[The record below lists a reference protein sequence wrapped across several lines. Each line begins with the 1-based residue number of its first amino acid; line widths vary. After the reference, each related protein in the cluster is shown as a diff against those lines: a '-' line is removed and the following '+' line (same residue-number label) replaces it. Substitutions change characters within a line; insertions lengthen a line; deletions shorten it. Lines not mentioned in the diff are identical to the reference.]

1 MRFIRLI
8 VLFACAVAGGA
19 ISVLGP
25 AAEAAPV
32 ASSVSM
38 EPDAC
43 GPRLVKEDGTAW
55 ECTFVDNFEGTEL
68 DTTKW
73 MVAETAFSGITNGHT
88 GCFVRKPWTV
98 RVIDGRLR
106 LTARR
111 LRTSVPCES
120 PLGDFRT
127 DLAAAAV
134 TTRGRFNQA
143 YGRFEFR
150 ARMPV
155 TRVGG
160 SHSTLW
166 LYPNKHT
173 YGPWPLSGE
182 IDVAEWFSAL
192 PDKVYPSVHYV
203 DGLNDVNT
211 GHDAGFANVSRF
223 HTYALEWTPTE
234 MRFYYDGQL
243 TYSHAANPLL
253 PLLGSQPFDQP
264 FNVVMSQ
271 AWGGLWNAP
280 TAETPTR
287 NMMAVDWVR
296 VWQ

>member
-1 MRFIRLI
+1 MRFIRLV

-32 ASSVSM
+32 ASSVST

-55 ECTFVDNFEGTEL
+55 ECTFVDNFDGTEL

-73 MVAETAFSGITNGHT
+73 MVAETAFSGITNGST
-88 GCFVRKPWTV
+88 GCFVNKPYTV
-98 RVIDGRLR
+98 RLVTGRLR

-111 LRTSVPCES
+111 LRKPVLCES
-120 PLGDFRT
+120 PLGDFRS
-127 DLAAAAV
+127 DLASASV
-134 TTRGRFNQA
+134 TTRGRFSQA

-155 TRVGG
+155 ARVGG

-166 LYPNKHT
+166 LYPKKHV
-173 YGPWPLSGE
+173 YGAWPLSGE
-182 IDVAEWFSAL
+182 VDVAEWFSAL
-192 PDKVYPSVHYV
+192 PGQVYPSLHYV
-203 DGLNDVNT
+203 DGRHDVHS
-211 GHDAGFANVSRF
+211 GHDGFVEDVSRF

-234 MRFYYDGQL
+234 MRFYYDGEL
-243 TYSHAANPLL
+243 TFEHAWNPLA

-264 FNVVMSQ
+264 FNLVMTQ

-280 TAETPTR
+280 TEATPKQ
-287 NMMAVDWVR
+287 NLMAIDWVR